1 MTNKNIE
8 FILYYNIYN
17 NIGLDF
23 FFRRISLFLS
33 HFVCIQPCEFALCCI
48 NLCKLC
54 SGPKILLTK
63 WIEMLFI

>member
-23 FFRRISLFLS
+23 FFRRISLFSS
-33 HFVCIQPCEFALCCI
+33 HFVCVQPCEFALCCI
-48 NLCKLC
+48 NL
-54 SGPKILLTK
+54 
-63 WIEMLFI
+63 